1 MPNVKIKTF
10 IAHYMIIKV
19 ANDYL
24 KYSYHLTFDHIKLLY
39 FLVNEKNNEKY
50 MDLNQLE
57 MVEQKTKILQMLQYL
72 YQQHWILK
80 DRKDE
85 DQRQLSISI
94 TELQK
99 QKIHFLF
106 SELIEMLNS
115 NQLIINDTTKHS
127 IKYVIT
133 CNEMISYISQCL
145 NKYNL
150 SIEELYVLATLL
162 INENEMTI
170 KYMRYQTQRGVVALS
185 PNIKKLKQKGY
196 IIKERCVEDERTIKL
211 KIKHSNMNLVVSI
224 IESCYEILKKG
235 IKDI

>member
-19 ANDYL
+19 AKDYL

-106 SELIEMLNS
+106 SELLEMLNS
-115 NQLIINDTTKHS
+115 NQLIINATTKHS

>member
-24 KYSYHLTFDHIKLLY
+24 KYSYHLTFNHIKLLY

-80 DRKDE
+80 DLKDE

-106 SELIEMLNS
+106 SELLEMLNS
-115 NQLIINDTTKHS
+115 NQLIINATTKHS